1 MLHLETVEPNTFSIL
16 REVQS
21 IPELSDFSLV
31 GGTALSL
38 HFGHRVSRNLDLFS
52 NNPFYNDEVNQALI
66 ARFGSSFE
74 CSSIIPGRGLMCF
87 IDDIKVD
94 FIYYPQPLIR
104 NIQILDGIRFF
115 STQDL
120 ITMKI
125 LAVIERGKKTDFQ
138 DVAELLQHYTM
149 ADFVNFHKEKYST
162 QNLFISVPQALTYF
176 VDADESDDPISLKG
190 QSWESVKAFISGKVR
205 EYLA

>member
-1 MLHLETVEPNTFSIL
+1 
-16 REVQS
+16 
-21 IPELSDFSLV
+21 
-31 GGTALSL
+31 
-38 HFGHRVSRNLDLFS
+38 
-52 NNPFYNDEVNQALI
+52 
-66 ARFGSSFE
+66 
-74 CSSIIPGRGLMCF
+74 MCF

>member
-1 MLHLETVEPNTFSIL
+1 MLHLETVEPGTFSIL
-16 REVQS
+16 KEVQS

-38 HFGHRVSRNLDLFS
+38 HLGHRVSRNLDLFS
-52 NNPFYNDEVNQALI
+52 NNPFDNDKVNQALI

-74 CSSIIPGRGLMCF
+74 CGSIIPGRGLMCY

-104 NIQILDGIRFF
+104 EIQVIDGIKFL
-115 STQDL
+115 SLEDL
-120 ITMKI
+120 ISMKVLSI
-125 LAVIERGKKTDFQ
+125 IGRGKKTDFR
-138 DVAELLQHYTM
+138 DVAELLQHNTV

-162 QNLFISVPQALTYF
+162 QNLFISVPQELTYF
-176 VDADESDDPISLKG
+176 VDADESEDPFSLKG
-190 QSWESVKAFISGKVR
+190 QSWDSVKAFISGKVG
-205 EYLA
+205 EYLG